1 MRECK
6 CDVNWIVK
14 SIRCD
19 VFYSTDDVVGS
30 KMACE
35 MLCFTIETAAV
46 GHAGRSCETVVAGY
60 VRAMSAPRS
69 FGSAGWFRVGAVES
83 NVWSTVRE
91 CNCRLLDAF

>member
-1 MRECK
+1 MGCEWWRRVMRECK

-35 MLCFTIETAAV
+35 MRCLQ
-46 GHAGRSCETVVAGY
+46 
-60 VRAMSAPRS
+60 
-69 FGSAGWFRVGAVES
+69 
-83 NVWSTVRE
+83 
-91 CNCRLLDAF
+91 